1 LGTDTWFYVKR
12 CFAALIENM
21 AKHMLIINDQIF
33 LEILNFLDAADYYG
47 KNITTVSVM
56 LNYIVI

>member
-1 LGTDTWFYVKR
+1 
-12 CFAALIENM
+12 M

-47 KNITTVSVM
+47 KKITTVIAIFNS
-56 LNYIVI
+56 IVIQCS